1 MHPTACKSVTLIKV
15 RNYWLNNIT
24 IICAAAS
31 FILEMIQIME
41 TFKILSKL
49 KKVFEKEKQ
58 D

>member
-1 MHPTACKSVTLIKV
+1 MKV
-15 RNYWLNNIT
+15 RNYWLNVIT

-49 KKVFEKEKQ
+49 KQVFEKEKQ